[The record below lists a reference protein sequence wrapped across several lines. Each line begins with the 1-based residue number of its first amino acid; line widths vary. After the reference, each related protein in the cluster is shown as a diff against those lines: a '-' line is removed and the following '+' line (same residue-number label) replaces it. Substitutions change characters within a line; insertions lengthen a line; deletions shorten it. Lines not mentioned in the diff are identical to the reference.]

1 MQPDLKADLHAHLHA
16 PVAFSIIRKISNLYL
31 IPSVRKVCPD
41 VRIAKYDVPGSDA
54 LGEKIGAVF
63 AGGCDTAIASS
74 YETPLKLVAVCIDSE
89 MR

>member
-16 PVAFSIIRKISNLYL
+16 PVAFSIIRKISNLDL

-63 AGGCDTAIASS
+63 AGGCDCFVIRN
-74 YETPLKLVAVCIDSE
+74 PP
-89 MR
+89 